1 MNVEIDIFSIKYEN
15 KRIDLIG
22 NPYQALKDL
31 EKYLD
36 FITEVCKGICKNN
49 NLIKKEFENLL
60 YYSFLYYLV
69 NWDNIY
75 HSNQVPY
82 INWYNFKNNI

>member
-1 MNVEIDIFSIKYEN
+1 MNVEIDIVSIKYEN

-36 FITEVCKGICKNN
+36 FITELCKGICKNN
-49 NLIKKEFENLL
+49 NLIKKKNLKI
-60 YYSFLYYLV
+60 YYITLFYTT
-69 NWDNIY
+69 
-75 HSNQVPY
+75 
-82 INWYNFKNNI
+82 

>member
-36 FITEVCKGICKNN
+36 FITELCKGICKNN
-49 NLIKKEFENLL
+49 NLIEKKKNSKI
-60 YYSFLYYLV
+60 YYITLFYTT
-69 NWDNIY
+69 
-75 HSNQVPY
+75 
-82 INWYNFKNNI
+82 